1 MFHKA
6 LSIPLQ
12 LGSIIEHNARRGACM
27 HGHTPPG
34 WRAQA
39 GTQHLIYYH
48 SALSGAQPHYTVFFH
63 FCFILRSV
71 GMNGLL
77 KTCNSHRCHK
87 TVDWHQKNKIYQ
99 HGYLKYMFTRFPILL
114 CSREGL
120 CSVDCVGLDMSSFP
134 HIFYKSDLYNTF
146 RETGL

>member
-12 LGSIIEHNARRGACM
+12 LGSITKHNACRRACI

-39 GTQHLIYYH
+39 STQHLIYYH
-48 SALSGAQPHYTVFFH
+48 SGLSGAQPHHTAFFH
-63 FCFILRSV
+63 FCYILRSV

-77 KTCNSHRCHK
+77 KTYNSHRCLR
-87 TVDWHQKNKIYQ
+87 TVDWHSQTAFSI
-99 HGYLKYMFTRFPILL
+99 LKCNISMWLL
-114 CSREGL
+114 EYVFFYVFYSRL
-120 CSVDCVGLDMSSFP
+120 WSQDSLHCTNVVLLT
-134 HIFYKSDLYNTF
+134 KK
-146 RETGL
+146 